1 LEVIRKA
8 KDTSLKLIL
17 DEPELF
23 VEFLRD
29 FVPIDMLKNI
39 SPADVEDVSERLLPL
54 QMEQKD
60 LDTIKHVNLKG
71 DRPLF
76 VITVVD
82 HESTVNFRAP
92 FKMLLYIALVLE
104 NYEKEINKE
113 VSEQKKS
120 ERKKYKG
127 RITQTKDFKYP
138 PILPIVFY
146 DGNDEWTAT
155 MNFLDRTE
163 MSDIFYKYIPKFEYE
178 LVSLREYSFND
189 LAKFGDILSM
199 FMIIDKLKTAE
210 AFTKLGELPKDY
222 IKQLDSMNL
231 PTHLKDLLVN
241 VCIMLLRKINV
252 PQDEID
258 VLLEKIDERGISQM
272 LTIENYDVQK
282 TRQEAREEAELW
294 ARAEQE
300 RADRVYQQLKSAVKL
315 LLDQGNTV
323 SGNCYSNEYV

>member
-60 LDTIKHVNLKG
+60 LDTIKRVNLKG

-120 ERKKYKG
+120 ERKKYEG

-146 DGNDEWTAT
+146 DGYA
-155 MNFLDRTE
+155 
-163 MSDIFYKYIPKFEYE
+163 
-178 LVSLREYSFND
+178 
-189 LAKFGDILSM
+189 
-199 FMIIDKLKTAE
+199 KLK
-210 AFTKLGELPKDY
+210 
-222 IKQLDSMNL
+222 
-231 PTHLKDLLVN
+231 
-241 VCIMLLRKINV
+241 IM
-252 PQDEID
+252 
-258 VLLEKIDERGISQM
+258 
-272 LTIENYDVQK
+272 
-282 TRQEAREEAELW
+282 
-294 ARAEQE
+294 
-300 RADRVYQQLKSAVKL
+300 
-315 LLDQGNTV
+315 
-323 SGNCYSNEYV
+323 